1 MGKGAQ
7 ILVGATAVAL
17 LLGWLAWSGASEGAF
32 RYYQT
37 LGEFQSAGRVGQAS
51 RVHGYV
57 APGSIERDV
66 AAKEIR
72 FRVQSTAPHAAPGAA
87 PAGDA
92 LSVTFSSL
100 ETPDLFK
107 DGAEVVVEGRL
118 SEQGRFHATNVL
130 AKCPSK
136 FEAAERER
144 TGAPAS

>member
-1 MGKGAQ
+1 VGKGAQ
-7 ILVGATAVAL
+7 ILVGATVVAV

-37 LGEFQSAGRVGQAS
+37 LGEFRTAGRVDQAS

-57 APGSIERDV
+57 QPGSIVRDV
-66 AAKEIR
+66 PAKEIR
-72 FRVQSTAPHAAPGAA
+72 FRVQGTPPHAGGP
-87 PAGDA
+87 PGDA
-92 LSVTFSSL
+92 LSVTFASL

-118 SEQGRFHATNVL
+118 TDAGDFHATNVL

-136 FEAAERER
+136 FEAAGRE
-144 TGAPAS
+144 GAAPPAG